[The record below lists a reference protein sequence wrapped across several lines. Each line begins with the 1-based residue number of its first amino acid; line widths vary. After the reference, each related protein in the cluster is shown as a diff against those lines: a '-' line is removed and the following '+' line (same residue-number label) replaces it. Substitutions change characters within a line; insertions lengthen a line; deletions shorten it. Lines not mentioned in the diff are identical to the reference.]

1 MSKLYI
7 DVTELAGWQGKLT
20 GVPRV
25 MDELVRRFALD
36 SETYFVRWQPQG
48 YTQVAYPFAAHEI
61 VASSPPRIKQL
72 AKSAYERSR
81 VAKKAVHASR
91 KLASIQKKAVTQQYV
106 GLAKGDVLLVLA
118 DWHGGDPSFVK
129 YLVDSKNAGVK
140 IVQIVYDMLPL
151 VTPQYSGHST
161 EMLRRYS
168 TTIYPLCDLIFS
180 ISEHTRK
187 DIEAWLQK
195 NKLHVPPISVFRLG
209 DDFSHVASVAPKN
222 VTLPKEYILCVG
234 TIEARKNHTLLY
246 YTYKMA
252 SRKGISLPPLVLV
265 GRVGWLAED
274 IVTIMKLDP
283 EVKDQ
288 IFILNNVN
296 DAELAWLY
304 ENCEFTVYPSFYE
317 GWGLPIAESIAY
329 NKPVIAS
336 NTSSMTEIAG
346 DIIKYFSPVSPEEC
360 LERIIELTDSDFM
373 VKSKKDLK
381 RYVPYSWDQT
391 FESINEGIK
400 GIK

>member
-1 MSKLYI
+1 MSKLYV
-7 DVTELAGWQGKLT
+7 DVTELASWQGKLT

-25 MDELVRRFALD
+25 MDELVRRFSLD

-48 YTQVAYPFAAHEI
+48 YTQVPYPFAAQDTQQ
-61 VASSPPRIKQL
+61 SNPPKVKQL
-72 AKSAYERSR
+72 ARAAYKRSR
-81 VAKKAVHASR
+81 VVKKAVHASR
-91 KLASIQKKAVTQQYV
+91 KLASAQNKVVTEQYV
-106 GLAKGDVLLVLA
+106 GQDKGDVLLVLA

-129 YLVDSKNAGVK
+129 YVVGAKEAGVK

-151 VTPQYSGHST
+151 ATPQYSGHST
-161 EMLRRYS
+161 EMLKNYS
-168 TTIYPLCDLIFS
+168 TTIYPICDLIFS

-187 DIEAWLQK
+187 DIESWLRK
-195 NKLHVPPISVFRLG
+195 NQLRVPPISVFRLG
-209 DDFSHVASVAPKN
+209 DDFSHVTSVAPKN
-222 VTLPKEYILCVG
+222 VSLPKNYILCVG

-252 SRKGISLPPLVLV
+252 TRRGIALPPLVLV

-274 IVTIMKLDP
+274 IVSIMKLDP

-304 ENCEFTVYPSFYE
+304 KNCNFTVYPSFYE

-360 LERIIELTDSDFM
+360 LERIIELIDNDFM
-373 VKSKKDLK
+373 AKSKKDLE
-381 RYVPYSWDQT
+381 RYIPYSWDQT
-391 FESINEGIK
+391 FESINEGIR